1 MTTKPSIKDVASL
14 AGLSLGTVSRVLNN
28 NPKVRPE
35 NQRKVLKAIA
45 QLGYRP
51 NPFARSL
58 PSNKTYMISIF
69 LPMMNSEFYSYL
81 FEGINNELL
90 DSWYDSSIYPVFS
103 KKRLISYSNPNAF
116 PYRSDGILFISLI
129 PEKLFENGHLPTNK
143 PVVLVDASS
152 DKYDSIYVDNVNGGY
167 LAGKHLLE
175 KQGEVFLISI
185 REDLKAEFAS
195 GVFGKR
201 RRGFEKALK
210 ESNISLPNSH
220 VFEVGESF
228 IDGLIAG
235 RKILQEAHS
244 PINIFAICD
253 TLAIGVVEAVKEFG
267 FTLGTDVRVIGFDD
281 LKWSKKIGLTTI
293 RQPIMEMGKKAT
305 RILLKRISGDSSPRY
320 EACFEP
326 KLVVR
331 TSTGGEPEC
340 KKHR

>member
-185 REDLKAEFAS
+185 REDLK
-195 GVFGKR
+195 
-201 RRGFEKALK
+201 
-210 ESNISLPNSH
+210 
-220 VFEVGESF
+220 
-228 IDGLIAG
+228 
-235 RKILQEAHS
+235 
-244 PINIFAICD
+244 
-253 TLAIGVVEAVKEFG
+253 
-267 FTLGTDVRVIGFDD
+267 
-281 LKWSKKIGLTTI
+281 
-293 RQPIMEMGKKAT
+293 
-305 RILLKRISGDSSPRY
+305 
-320 EACFEP
+320 
-326 KLVVR
+326 
-331 TSTGGEPEC
+331 
-340 KKHR
+340 